1 MDELKDFS
9 SLIKSLHNQTSEEL
23 KDNVKE
29 DKNIIV
35 VDDKRQLT
43 PGEGFDTTIAYEGDI
58 NSQIVTFK
66 CVKIYDNHDLS
77 KCSYKELKWKNT
89 TSGNEGVSPLII
101 TGTPTADTFYF
112 QWEVPAEAC
121 TQAGT
126 VEISISIYDKVD
138 NQVVFSWNT
147 AKFTGLTIGNS
158 MESVGFEFPP
168 KDEILVI
175 DRDTKAITAPVGYNN
190 IICNYGE
197 VGVTEIYFLVNK
209 YLGKKRELD
218 VMNSNITVYVTLNG
232 LVGSDSDT
240 TRITKSLYTTEI
252 ADRNSEGLAFI
263 TWKVPAGITAGP
275 GGPNGL
281 QIMLGFEQ
289 DGKKWYS
296 NTYSALKIGETL
308 FVGTDE
314 DVEEWNLLEDIVSRY
329 VEEYFV
335 ENNFIIDANE

>member
-1 MDELKDFS
+1 
-9 SLIKSLHNQTSEEL
+9 
-23 KDNVKE
+23 
-29 DKNIIV
+29 
-35 VDDKRQLT
+35 
-43 PGEGFDTTIAYEGDI
+43 
-58 NSQIVTFK
+58 
-66 CVKIYDNHDLS
+66 
-77 KCSYKELKWKNT
+77 
-89 TSGNEGVSPLII
+89 
-101 TGTPTADTFYF
+101 
-112 QWEVPAEAC
+112 
-121 TQAGT
+121 
-126 VEISISIYDKVD
+126 
-138 NQVVFSWNT
+138 
-147 AKFTGLTIGNS
+147 

-314 DVEEWNLLEDIVSRY
+314 DVEEWNLLDDIVSKY
-329 VEEYFV
+329 IEEYFV